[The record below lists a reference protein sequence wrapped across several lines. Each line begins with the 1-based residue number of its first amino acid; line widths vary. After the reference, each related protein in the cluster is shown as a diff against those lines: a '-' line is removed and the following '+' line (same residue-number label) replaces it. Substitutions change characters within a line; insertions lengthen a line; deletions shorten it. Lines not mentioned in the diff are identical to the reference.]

1 MKPKRR
7 HLSPEEFN
15 RANDEFVISVIKQMS
30 DELSEQ
36 HQKQTKQKKQKQ
48 NNKQTQNKNE
58 KEIFV
63 ER

>member
-7 HLSPEEFN
+7 HLSLEEFN
-15 RANDEFVISVIKQMS
+15 RANDEFIMSVISQMS

-36 HQKQTKQKKQKQ
+36 RRKQTEQ
-48 NNKQTQNKNE
+48 NNRTQNKDIKNT
-58 KEIFV
+58 FV